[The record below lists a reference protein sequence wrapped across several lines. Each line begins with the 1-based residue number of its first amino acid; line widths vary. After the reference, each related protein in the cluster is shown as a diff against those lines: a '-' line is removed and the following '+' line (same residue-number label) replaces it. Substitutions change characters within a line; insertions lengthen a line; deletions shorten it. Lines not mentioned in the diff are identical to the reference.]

1 MSNLNEFFTVS
12 VLVTT
17 LSASIRFAIPYLFAA
32 LGETI
37 GQRSGVLNLGVDGI
51 MLLAGFGAYYAVLQT
66 GSHLLGVA
74 TGLAVGLVMGL
85 VYAVVTVFLHA
96 KQGISGIGI
105 FLFGLGFSDLL
116 FQELVGTPLPIRQLP
131 RLDQLPGVGA
141 IFEPLV
147 ELDVVGPLLFDHD
160 LLTISAFLMVP
171 AVTWLMRK
179 TTFGMNVRAVG
190 ENPQAADSLGV
201 SVAKIRFIAILIGS
215 TLAGLAGAALSMQLA
230 IFQQNLTNGIGFIA
244 VALVYFG
251 AWKPR
256 YVMAG
261 ALLYGVV
268 TATRIRWQSLNIIPQ
283 GASDVAAMAPAIVT
297 ILALVLL
304 ARRVRGPAALTRPF
318 SRH

>member
-1 MSNLNEFFTVS
+1 MSEFFTVT
-12 VLVTT
+12 VIFAT
-17 LSASIRFAIPYLFAA
+17 LSTSIRFAVPYLFAA
-32 LGETI
+32 LGETV

-51 MLLAGFGAYYAVLQT
+51 MLLGGFGAYYAVLET
-66 GSHLLGVA
+66 DSHILGVIA
-74 TGLAVGLVMGL
+74 GLAVGLLMGL
-85 VYAVVTVFLHA
+85 VYGVVTVFLHA

-116 FQELVGTPLPIRQLP
+116 FQELVGTPLPIRPLP
-131 RLDQLPGVGA
+131 RLDQLPAVGG

-147 ELDVVGPLLFDHD
+147 ELPVVGPLIFDHD
-160 LLTISAFLMVP
+160 LLTFLAFLLVP
-171 AVTWLMRK
+171 AVTWLLRK

-201 SVAKIRFIAILIGS
+201 SVARTRFISILIGS
-215 TLAGLAGAALSMQLA
+215 TLAGLAGATLSMQLA

-251 AWKPR
+251 AWQPR
-256 YVMAG
+256 WVMAG

-268 TATRIRWQSLNIIPQ
+268 TATRIRWQSLDIIPQ
-283 GASDVAAMAPAIVT
+283 GASDVAAMAPAVIT

-304 ARRVRGPAALTRPF
+304 ASRVRGPAALTRPF

>member
-1 MSNLNEFFTVS
+1 MSEFFTVS
-12 VLVTT
+12 VIFAT
-17 LSASIRFAIPYLFAA
+17 LSTSIRFAVPYLFAA
-32 LGETI
+32 LGETV

-51 MLLAGFGAYYAVLQT
+51 MLLGGFGAYYAVLQT
-66 GSHLLGVA
+66 DSHILGLLVGIA
-74 TGLAVGLVMGL
+74 IGLLMGF
-85 VYAVVTVFLHA
+85 VYAFVTVFLHA

-116 FQELVGTPLPIRQLP
+116 FQELVGTPLPIRPLP
-131 RLDQLPGVGA
+131 RLDQLPVVGGL
-141 IFEPLV
+141 FEPLV
-147 ELDVVGPLLFDHD
+147 DVAVIGPLLFDHD
-160 LLTISAFLMVP
+160 LLTFMAFLLVP
-171 AVTWLMRK
+171 AISWLLLK

-201 SVAKIRFIAILIGS
+201 SVERTRFISILIGS
-215 TLAGLAGAALSMQLA
+215 TLAGVAGATLSLQLA

-251 AWKPR
+251 AWRPR

-261 ALLYGVV
+261 ALLYGIV
-268 TATRIRWQSLNIIPQ
+268 TATRIRWQSLGIIPQ

-304 ARRVRGPAALTRPF
+304 ASRVRGPAALTKPF

>member
-1 MSNLNEFFTVS
+1 MSQFFTVS

-17 LSASIRFAIPYLFAA
+17 LAASIRFAVPYLFAA

-51 MLLAGFGAYYAVLQT
+51 MLLAGFGAYFVVLRT
-66 GSHLLGVA
+66 ESHLLGVA
-74 TGLAVGLVMGL
+74 TGLGVGLVMGI

-116 FQELVGTPLPIRQLP
+116 FQELVGTPLPIRPVP
-131 RLDQLPGVGA
+131 RLDQLAGVGGF
-141 IFEPLV
+141 FEPLV

-160 LLTISAFLMVP
+160 LLTITAFLMVP
-171 AVTWLMRK
+171 AVTWLMKK

-201 SVAKIRFIAILIGS
+201 SVAKTRFISILLGS
-215 TLAGLAGAALSMQLA
+215 TLAGLAGATLSMQLA

-251 AWKPR
+251 AWQPR

-261 ALLYGVV
+261 ALLYGIV
-268 TATRIRWQSLNIIPQ
+268 TATRIRWQSLGIIPQ

-304 ARRVRGPAALTRPF
+304 ASRVRGPAALTKPF

>member
-1 MSNLNEFFTVS
+1 MSDFFTVS
-12 VLVTT
+12 VIFAT
-17 LSASIRFAIPYLFAA
+17 LSTSIRFAVPYLFAA
-32 LGETI
+32 LGETV

-51 MLLAGFGAYYAVLQT
+51 MLLGGFGAYYAVLET
-66 GSHLLGVA
+66 DSHLLGIA
-74 TGLAVGLVMGL
+74 AGLGVGLFMGI
-85 VYAVVTVFLHA
+85 VYAFVTVFLHA

-116 FQELVGTPLPIRQLP
+116 FQELVGTPLPIRPLP
-131 RLDQLPGVGA
+131 RLDQLPAVGA

-147 ELDVVGPLLFDHD
+147 ELPVVGPVIFDHD
-160 LLTISAFLMVP
+160 LLTYLAFVLVP
-171 AVTWLMRK
+171 VITWLMRK

-201 SVAKIRFIAILIGS
+201 SVARTRFVSILIGS
-215 TLAGLAGAALSMQLA
+215 TLAGLAGATLSMQLA

-251 AWKPR
+251 AWRPR
-256 YVMAG
+256 WVMAG

-268 TATRIRWQSLNIIPQ
+268 TATRIRWQSLGIIPQ
-283 GASDVAAMAPAIVT
+283 GASDVAAMAPAIIT

-304 ARRVRGPAALTRPF
+304 ASRVRGPAALTRPF
-318 SRH
+318 TRH